1 MILAHG
7 TLYPDNELPRFLDT
21 LAAECAETIAA
32 QSIDAECVIAA
43 CDTLA
48 QRVRRGNYDTVL
60 KPFLQEA
67 GVSEGRFAEA
77 LALFQRE
84 SLEYKLAV
92 ELGQD
97 AFPEPLRGKV
107 PADFGAPAESPKESS
122 DPLDN
127 KAHTSAGSL
136 VAGQD
141 AFPEQLRGNALVG
154 AGVVP
159 AGQDACPE
167 PLRESGPAGTGAL
180 PEEPDA
186 RPALLPRRRYPLG
199 VLLHIAAGNVD
210 GLPAYSVVEGLLAG
224 NINLLKLPSADRGAS
239 VLLLHE
245 LVKIEPR
252 LRDFVY
258 VFDVPSSD
266 PASLAALAEAADG
279 VVVWGG
285 DEAVRAARTMA
296 QPNTKIIAWGHKLSF
311 AYAAPDAP
319 EAQLRALARHVCETR
334 QLLCSSCQGIFCDT
348 EDMDAVNTLA
358 ERFFALLREE
368 NVHAAPAPA
377 GLRGRAALQMLY
389 ERLEADAAGRRVL
402 RGDGVG
408 VVIAPDSRPELSPL
422 AGNCWVKPLPR
433 ARIVAGLKP
442 LKGHLQTVGLL
453 CADADRQELGRLL
466 ARAGAV
472 RITPAGEMSRV
483 LPGEAHDGTYALR
496 EYTRVVEFF

>member
-7 TLYPDNELPRFLDT
+7 TLYPDSELPRFLDNLT
-21 LAAECAETIAA
+21 AECAETIAV

-48 QRVRRGNYDTVL
+48 QRVRRGDYDTVL
-60 KPFLQEA
+60 QPFLQEA
-67 GVSEGRFAEA
+67 GVSEGRYAEA

-97 AFPEPLRGKV
+97 AFPEPLRGKA
-107 PADFGAPAESPKESS
+107 PADPGAP
-122 DPLDN
+122 
-127 KAHTSAGSL
+127 
-136 VAGQD
+136 
-141 AFPEQLRGNALVG
+141 
-154 AGVVP
+154 P
-159 AGQDACPE
+159 A
-167 PLRESGPAGTGAL
+167 
-180 PEEPDA
+180 EPDNS
-186 RPALLPRRRYPLG
+186 PALLPRRRYPLG

-210 GLPAYSVVEGLLAG
+210 GLPAYSVVEGLLTG

-285 DEAVRAARTMA
+285 DEAVRAARTLA

-348 EDMDAVNTLA
+348 EDMAAVHALA
-358 ERFFALLREE
+358 ERFFALLRAE
-368 NVHAAPAPA
+368 NAHAAPAPA

-389 ERLEADAAGRRVL
+389 EQLEADASGRRVL
-402 RGDGVG
+402 RAGGVG

-453 CADADRQELGRLL
+453 CAEADRPELCALL